1 MEKELPSLPEHLT
14 SPHFLSG
21 AVSCFLCSVLE
32 ITVCRFGFFFYNDR
46 EKNWARPGVE
56 PGTSRTRSEN
66 HTTRPTSLSITSDD

>member
-32 ITVCRFGFFFYNDR
+32 ITVCRFGFFFITIGKKIGLVR
-46 EKNWARPGVE
+46 ESNPGPLAPEARIIPLDQ
-56 PGTSRTRSEN
+56 RACQ
-66 HTTRPTSLSITSDD
+66 